1 MVKKSKKVKNNTTPA
16 IVQYVE
22 GVKALFSLYPETHV
36 NDIYTTPQEV
46 KLLESHMTNFAY
58 SKEYAFNTLE
68 ENREDERTGAVY
80 PSARK
85 QAEFYEH
92 QIARGTTQN
101 DIETKSAMAKHKVMY
116 LEIQH
121 SIAVETIDALNELYR
136 DLTGKYFTPKVKPIK
151 TKSFIDTVKQS
162 EKLSQ
167 QASKIINGYSASDS
181 QVDAIVSEI
190 ETEVTEQAKADSIK
204 Q

>member
-1 MVKKSKKVKNNTTPA
+1 MTNLNKTEIKNVNKY
-16 IVQYVE
+16 IE
-22 GVKALFSLYPETHV
+22 GIKALFSMYPETHS

-58 SKEYAFNTLE
+58 SRDYAFNTLE
-68 ENREDERTGAVY
+68 ENREDERTGAIY

-92 QIARGTTQN
+92 QISRGTTQN
-101 DIETKSAMAKHKVMY
+101 DIELKSEMAQYKVMY
-116 LEIQH
+116 LERQH
-121 SIAVETIDALNELYR
+121 SIAVETISQWNELYR
-136 DLTGKYFTPKVKPIK
+136 DLTGKYFTPTVKSK
-151 TKSFIDTVKQS
+151 QKKSFIDTVRQS

-167 QASKIINGYSASDS
+167 QASKIIKGQSATDG
-181 QVDAIVSEI
+181 QVDAIISEI
-190 ETEVTEQAKADSIK
+190 ETDVVEQAKEQSIK